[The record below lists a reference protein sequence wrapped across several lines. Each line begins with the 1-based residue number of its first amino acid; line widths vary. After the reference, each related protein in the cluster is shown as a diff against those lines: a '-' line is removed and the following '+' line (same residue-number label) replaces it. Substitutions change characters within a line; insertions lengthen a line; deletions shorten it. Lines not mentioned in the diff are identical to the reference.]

1 MLNQIFLGYIV
12 HQKDR
17 KKLIG
22 RSYSR
27 AFSTVEDPVLTMAKA
42 NTAKNSYLIFG
53 RLVLWYSGP
62 I

>member
-42 NTAKNSYLIFG
+42 KTAKNSYMIFT
-53 RLVLWYSGP
+53 RSVL
-62 I
+62 